1 MRANGNLRAHNIH
14 NLGRPQPTLPCL
26 VTGCIRRFYN
36 RSGRTTHMQSQH
48 PLASEEPDIPSSH
61 HSSSESS
68 SRRSQS
74 SRPGTGHAA
83 TSSARMHSRSPTQTS
98 AGDEQLEAPGSR
110 DDQMEFDLPEPDG
123 RGTYHP
129 NINGRICDEHG
140 DDIPPNTPPPP
151 RPSNRG
157 PDNWTPYA
165 NRVEFEVADF
175 LYRRN
180 QMSGGDIDFIFNLWA
195 ASLAAHGET
204 PPFANHVEMYN
215 VIDSTP
221 LGDVAWQSF
230 SSEYNGALPEG
241 DIPTWMTSEYD
252 VWFRDPRILV
262 HNILSNPDFEG
273 EFDYAPLQEYDTSN
287 GAHRFQDF
295 MSAIFHPFSNFL
307 ISHNSQDLIAE
318 DPNTIGSMFVP
329 IILGS
334 DKTTV
339 SVATGHNQYW
349 PVYMSISNIRNNVR
363 RAHRNGV
370 VLLGFLAIP
379 TTDKE
384 SAKDAHFRK
393 FRRQLL
399 HSSLA
404 KMLESLKPG
413 MTTPEVVRSPDGHFR
428 RAVYGLGPYI
438 ADYPEQALL
447 ACIVQNWCPKCTAPA
462 DGLDN
467 GTYGRRSRD
476 HTEVLVEEFELG
488 VLWDEY
494 GLVGDIVPFTN
505 YFPRADIHE
514 LLSPDIL
521 HQLIKGAFKDHI
533 VTWVH
538 KYIKAR
544 YSENE
549 ANIILDDIDHRIALA
564 PSFAGLRR
572 FPEGR
577 GFKQWTGDDSK
588 ALMKVYIPA
597 IEGHVPPEMVLTL
610 QALID
615 FVYIARRNII
625 DSNSLNALDDAL
637 ERFHRHR
644 EIFET
649 SGVRPNGFNLPRQHS
664 LIHYHKMIRS
674 FGAPNGLCSSIT
686 ESKHIKAVKEPWRR
700 SSRFEALNQ
709 MLLTNQRLD
718 KLAASRIDFA
728 SRGMLTGTCLSYILD
743 KLGLNAPVHNA
754 EAIQVRLEDEP
765 IDIPHLGRNNHVN
778 ADLEA
783 DADQDAE
790 LEGDAVAGPTVIAHV
805 DLAKKSAKRI
815 YADLLADQIG
825 EPELTTHIQQF
836 LHDQLHCSDSNSE
849 ASESGAGSSSA
860 LPELHE
866 KITLYTSAIATF
878 FAPSDVSGIG
888 GMRYERIRAVD
899 TWRNGPGRYD
909 CVFISTD
916 PTVEGMR
923 GFDIAQVRLFFSFKH
938 NGVHYP
944 CAFVHWFK
952 HVHDSPDEN
961 TGMWVVEPETRED
974 GTRFASVIHLDCIFR
989 AAHLMPVFGHE
1000 FVPTYLSYTQT
1011 LDAFR
1016 TYYVNKYIDHQA
1028 FEIAW

>member
-1 MRANGNLRAHNIH
+1 M
-14 NLGRPQPTLPCL
+14 LPCL
-26 VTGCIRRFYN
+26 VTGCICHFYN
-36 RSGRTTHMQSQH
+36 RSGRTTHMQSHH
-48 PLASEEPDIPSSH
+48 PFEEPEVPPSH
-61 HSSSESS
+61 HSSSSS
-68 SRRSQS
+68 QHSQS
-74 SRPGTGHAA
+74 SRPGTRHAA
-83 TSSARMHSRSPTQTS
+83 TSSAHMHSRSPTQTS
-98 AGDEQLEAPGSR
+98 AGDEQLEAPGSC
-110 DDQMEFDLPEPDG
+110 DDQMEFDLPESDG
-123 RGTYHP
+123 WK
-129 NINGRICDEHG
+129 ICDEHG
-140 DDIPPNTPPPP
+140 DDIPPNTLPPPY
-151 RPSNRG
+151 G
-157 PDNWTPYA
+157 
-165 NRVEFEVADF
+165 
-175 LYRRN
+175 
-180 QMSGGDIDFIFNLWA
+180 GGDIDFIFNLWA

-204 PPFANHVEMYN
+204 SPFANHVEMYN

-221 LGDVAWQSF
+221 LGDIAWQSF
-230 SSEYNGALPEG
+230 TSEYNGALPEG
-241 DIPTWMTSEYD
+241 DVPTWMTSEYD
-252 VWFRDPRILV
+252 VWFRDPQILM

-287 GAHRFQDF
+287 GAYHFQDF
-295 MSAIFHPFSNFL
+295 MSGDWCWKQA
-307 ISHNSQDLIAE
+307 DLIAE

-349 PVYMSISNIRNNVR
+349 PVYMLIGNIHNNV
-363 RAHRNGV
+363 V

-379 TTDKE
+379 TRV
-384 SAKDAHFRK
+384 AKDAHFRK
-393 FRRQLL
+393 FCCQLL

-413 MTTPEVVRSPDGHFR
+413 MTTPEIVRSPDGHFR
-428 RAVYGLGPYI
+428 HAVYGLGPYI

-447 ACIVQNWCPKCTAPA
+447 ACIIQNWCPKCTAPA

-467 GTYGRRSRD
+467 GTYGWCSHD

-488 VLWDEY
+488 VLWNEY

-514 LLSPDIL
+514 LLSPNIL

-533 VTWVH
+533 ITWVH

-544 YSENE
+544 YSDNE
-549 ANIILDDIDHRIALA
+549 VNKILDAIDRHIALA
-564 PSFAGLRR
+564 PSFAGFRQ

-588 ALMKVYIPA
+588 ALMKVYIPV
-597 IEGHVPPEMVLTL
+597 IEGHVPLEMVLTL

-637 ERFHRHR
+637 ERFHR
-644 EIFET
+644 
-649 SGVRPNGFNLPRQHS
+649 
-664 LIHYHKMIRS
+664 
-674 FGAPNGLCSSIT
+674 LCSSIT

-709 MLLTNQRLD
+709 MLLTNQCLD

-728 SRGMLTGTCLSYILD
+728 SHGMLRETCLSYILD
-743 KLGLNAPVHNA
+743 KL
-754 EAIQVRLEDEP
+754 
-765 IDIPHLGRNNHVN
+765 
-778 ADLEA
+778 
-783 DADQDAE
+783 
-790 LEGDAVAGPTVIAHV
+790 
-805 DLAKKSAKRI
+805 AKQI
-815 YADLLADQIG
+815 YTDLLADEIG
-825 EPELTTHIQQF
+825 EPELTTHIQRF
-836 LHDQLHCSDSNSE
+836 LCDQLHHSDSNLNSE
-849 ASESGAGSSSA
+849 ASESGTGSSGA
-860 LPELHE
+860 LPELYE
-866 KITLYTSAIATF
+866 KMTLYTSAIATF
-878 FAPSDVSGIG
+878 FTPSDVSGIG
-888 GMRYERIRAVD
+888 GMCYERIRAMD
-899 TWRNGPGRYD
+899 TWRNGPGQYD
-909 CVFISTD
+909 CVF
-916 PTVEGMR
+916 GMR

-952 HVHDSPDEN
+952 HVHDSRDEN
-961 TGMWVVEPETRED
+961 TGIWVVEPETCED

-989 AAHLMPVFGHE
+989 VAHLMPVFGHE

>member
-1 MRANGNLRAHNIH
+1 M
-14 NLGRPQPTLPCL
+14 
-26 VTGCIRRFYN
+26 FE
-36 RSGRTTHMQSQH
+36 SGLQWK
-48 PLASEEPDIPSSH
+48 
-61 HSSSESS
+61 
-68 SRRSQS
+68 
-74 SRPGTGHAA
+74 
-83 TSSARMHSRSPTQTS
+83 
-98 AGDEQLEAPGSR
+98 
-110 DDQMEFDLPEPDG
+110 
-123 RGTYHP
+123 
-129 NINGRICDEHG
+129 ICNEHE

-151 RPSNRG
+151 RPSNLG

-165 NRVEFEVADF
+165 NR
-175 LYRRN
+175 
-180 QMSGGDIDFIFNLWA
+180 MSGGNIDFIFNLWA
-195 ASLAAHGET
+195 TSLVAHGET
-204 PPFANHVEMYN
+204 PPFTNHIEMYN
-215 VIDSTP
+215 VIDLTP

-230 SSEYNGALPEG
+230 TSEYNGALPE
-241 DIPTWMTSEYD
+241 
-252 VWFRDPRILV
+252 DPWILM

-273 EFDYAPLQEYDTSN
+273 EFDYTPLQEYDTSN
-287 GAHRFQDF
+287 GAYRFQDF
-295 MSAIFHPFSNFL
+295 MSGDWCWKQA
-307 ISHNSQDLIAE
+307 DLIAK

-334 DKTTV
+334 DKTMV

-349 PVYMSISNIRNNVR
+349 PVYMSIGNIRNNVQ
-363 RAHRNGV
+363 RAHHNSV

-393 FRRQLL
+393 FCHQLL

-413 MTTPEVVRSPDGHFR
+413 MTTPKVVCSPDGHFQC
-428 RAVYGLGPYI
+428 AVYGLGPYI
-438 ADYPEQALL
+438 ADDPEQALL
-447 ACIVQNWCPKCTAPA
+447 ACIIQNWCPKCTALA

-467 GTYGRRSRD
+467 GTYGQHSCN
-476 HTEVLVEEFELG
+476 HTKVLVEEFELG

-494 GLVGDIVPFTN
+494 GLVGDIVVS
-505 YFPRADIHE
+505 DIHK

-533 VTWVH
+533 
-538 KYIKAR
+538 

-549 ANIILDDIDHRIALA
+549 VNKILDDIDRRIALA

-597 IEGHVPPEMVLTL
+597 IEGHIPPEMVLTL

-615 FVYIARRNII
+615 FVYIARCNII

-637 ERFHRHR
+637 EHFHRYR

-649 SGVRPNGFNLPRQHS
+649 SGVRPNGFNLPRQHL
-664 LIHYHKMIRS
+664 LIHYHKLIRS

-709 MLLTNQRLD
+709 MLLTNQCLD
-718 KLAASRIDFA
+718 KLVASRIDFA
-728 SRGMLTGTCLSYILD
+728 SHGMLRGTS
-743 KLGLNAPVHNA
+743 
-754 EAIQVRLEDEP
+754 
-765 IDIPHLGRNNHVN
+765 
-778 ADLEA
+778 
-783 DADQDAE
+783 
-790 LEGDAVAGPTVIAHV
+790 
-805 DLAKKSAKRI
+805 KRI
-815 YADLLADQIG
+815 YTDLLADEIG
-825 EPELTTHIQQF
+825 EPELTTHIQRF
-836 LHDQLHCSDSNSE
+836 LCDQLHHSDSNLNSE
-849 ASESGAGSSSA
+849 ASKSGTGSSSA
-860 LPELHE
+860 LPKLYE
-866 KITLYTSAIATF
+866 KMTLYTSAIATF
-878 FAPSDVSGIG
+878 FTPSDVSGIS
-888 GMRYERIRAVD
+888 GMRYERIHAMD
-899 TWRNGPGRYD
+899 TWRNGPGQCD
-909 CVFISTD
+909 CVF
-916 PTVEGMR
+916 GMC
-923 GFDIAQVRLFFSFKH
+923 GFNIAQVRLFFSFKR

-944 CAFVHWFK
+944 CAFVHWFQ
-952 HVHDSPDEN
+952 HN
-961 TGMWVVEPETRED
+961 TGMWVVEPETCKD
-974 GTRFASVIHLDCIFR
+974 GTQFASVIHLDCIFR

-1000 FVPTYLSYTQT
+1000 FVPTYLSYTPT

>member
-1 MRANGNLRAHNIH
+1 MH
-14 NLGRPQPTLPCL
+14 NLGCPQPTLPCL
-26 VTGCIRRFYN
+26 VMGCIHYFYN
-36 RSGRTTHMQSQH
+36 RSGRTTHMQSHH
-48 PLASEEPDIPSSH
+48 PSEEPEVPPSH
-61 HSSSESS
+61 HSSSSS
-68 SRRSQS
+68 QHSQS

-83 TSSARMHSRSPTQTS
+83 TSSARMHSCSPTQTS
-98 AGDEQLEAPGSR
+98 AGDEQLEAPGSC
-110 DDQMEFDLPEPDG
+110 DDQMEFDLPESDG
-123 RGTYHP
+123 CGYGFHDDTANEADMNSSYQCPSSGTGPIGQASRDGSVPLQVPGITRTYHP
-129 NINGRICDEHG
+129 NINGKICNEHG

-151 RPSNRG
+151 HPSNLG
-157 PDNWTPYA
+157 PDNWIPYA
-165 NRVEFEVADF
+165 NRVDFEVTDF
-175 LYRRN
+175 LYHCN
-180 QMSGGDIDFIFNLWA
+180 QMSGGDINFIFNLWA
-195 ASLAAHGET
+195 TSLAAHGET

-221 LGDVAWQSF
+221 LGDVTWQSF
-230 SSEYNGALPEG
+230 TSEYNSALPE
-241 DIPTWMTSEYD
+241 
-252 VWFRDPRILV
+252 DPRILV
-262 HNILSNPDFEG
+262 HNILSNLDFEG

-287 GAHRFQDF
+287 GAHHFQDF
-295 MSAIFHPFSNFL
+295 MSSDWCWKQA
-307 ISHNSQDLIAE
+307 DLIAE

-334 DKTTV
+334 DKTMV
-339 SVATGHNQYW
+339 SIATGHNQYW

-393 FRRQLL
+393 FCRQLL

-404 KMLESLKPG
+404 KMLESLKLG
-413 MTTPEVVRSPDGHFR
+413 MTTPKVVCSPNGHFR
-428 RAVYGLGPYI
+428 CAVYGLGPYI

-467 GTYGRRSRD
+467 GTYGRHSRD
-476 HTEVLVEEFELG
+476 HTKVLVEEFELG

-494 GLVGDIVPFTN
+494 GLVGDIVVS
-505 YFPRADIHE
+505 DIHK
-514 LLSPDIL
+514 LLSPNIL

-533 VTWVH
+533 ITWVH
-538 KYIKAR
+538 KYIKAL

-549 ANIILDDIDHRIALA
+549 ANKILDDIDRCIALA
-564 PSFAGLRR
+564 PSFVGLRR
-572 FPEGR
+572 FLEGR
-577 GFKQWTGDDSK
+577 GFKQWMGDDSK

-597 IEGHVPPEMVLTL
+597 IEGHVTPEMVLTL

-615 FVYIARRNII
+615 FVYIVWHNII

-637 ERFHRHR
+637 KRFHRYH
-644 EIFET
+644 EIFKT

-664 LIHYHKMIRS
+664 LIHYHKLIRS
-674 FGAPNGLCSSIT
+674 FDRPNGLCSSIM
-686 ESKHIKAVKEPWRR
+686 ESKHIKAVKEPWQW
-700 SSRFEALNQ
+700 SSRSEALNQ
-709 MLLTNQRLD
+709 MLLTNQHLD
-718 KLAASRIDFA
+718 KLVASHIDFA
-728 SRGMLTGTCLSYILD
+728 SCRMLRGTCLSYILD
-743 KLGLNAPVHNA
+743 KLRLNAPVHNA
-754 EAIQVRLEDEP
+754 EAVQVQLENEP
-765 IDIPHLGRNNHVN
+765 IDIPHLGHNNHVN
-778 ADLEA
+778 ANLEA

-790 LEGDAVAGPTVIAHV
+790 LKGDAVAGPTVIPAHV
-805 DLAKKSAKRI
+805 DLVKKSAKRI
-815 YADLLADQIG
+815 YTDLLADKIS
-825 EPELTTHIQQF
+825 EPKLTTHIQQF
-836 LHDQLHCSDSNSE
+836 LCDQLHHSDSNLNSE
-849 ASESGAGSSSA
+849 ASKSGAGSSGA
-860 LPELHE
+860 LPELYE
-866 KITLYTSAIATF
+866 KMTLYTSAITTF

-888 GMRYERIRAVD
+888 GMRYD
-899 TWRNGPGRYD
+899 
-909 CVFISTD
+909 SD
-916 PTVEGMR
+916 PTVEGMH
-923 GFDIAQVRLFFSFKH
+923 GFNITQVRLFFSFKH

-952 HVHDSPDEN
+952 HVHDSQDEN
-961 TGMWVVEPETRED
+961 TGMWVVEPETCED
-974 GTRFASVIHLDCIFR
+974 GTQFASVIHLDCIFC

>member
-1 MRANGNLRAHNIH
+1 
-14 NLGRPQPTLPCL
+14 
-26 VTGCIRRFYN
+26 
-36 RSGRTTHMQSQH
+36 
-48 PLASEEPDIPSSH
+48 
-61 HSSSESS
+61 
-68 SRRSQS
+68 
-74 SRPGTGHAA
+74 
-83 TSSARMHSRSPTQTS
+83 
-98 AGDEQLEAPGSR
+98 
-110 DDQMEFDLPEPDG
+110 MEFDLPESDG
-123 RGTYHP
+123 RGYGFHDDAANEADMTGSDQCPSSGTSSIGQASRDGSVPLQVPGITRTYHP
-129 NINGRICDEHG
+129 NINGRICDEHR

-151 RPSNRG
+151 CPSNL
-157 PDNWTPYA
+157 D
-165 NRVEFEVADF
+165 FEVADF

-204 PPFANHVEMYN
+204 PPFTNHVEMYN

-230 SSEYNGALPEG
+230 TSEYNGTLPE
-241 DIPTWMTSEYD
+241 
-252 VWFRDPRILV
+252 DPRILV
-262 HNILSNPDFEG
+262 HNILSNPDFKG
-273 EFDYAPLQEYDTSN
+273 EFDYTPLQEYDTSN

-295 MSAIFHPFSNFL
+295 MSGDWCWKQA
-307 ISHNSQDLIAE
+307 DLIAE
-318 DPNTIGSMFVP
+318 DPDTIGSMFIP

-339 SVATGHNQYW
+339 SIATGHHQYW
-349 PVYMSISNIRNNVR
+349 PVYMSIGNIGNNVQ

-393 FRRQLL
+393 FHRQLL
-399 HSSLA
+399 HSSLV

-413 MTTPEVVRSPDGHFR
+413 MTTPEVVHSPDGHFR
-428 RAVYGLGPYI
+428 RVVYGLGPYI
-438 ADYPEQALL
+438 TDYPEQALL
-447 ACIVQNWCPKCTAPA
+447 TCIVQNWCPKCTAPA
-462 DGLDN
+462 DSLDN
-467 GTYGRRSRD
+467 GTYGQHSRD

-494 GLVGDIVPFTN
+494 GLVGDIMPFTN

-538 KYIKAR
+538 QYIKAQ

-549 ANIILDDIDHRIALA
+549 VNMILDDIDHRIALA

-577 GFKQWTGDDSK
+577 GFKQWMGDDSK

-597 IEGHVPPEMVLTL
+597 IKGHVPLEMVLTL

-615 FVYIARRNII
+615 FIYIARHNII
-625 DSNSLNALDDAL
+625 DSNSLNVLDDAL

-644 EIFET
+644 KIFET
-649 SGVRPNGFNLPRQHS
+649 SGVHPNGFNLPQQHS

-674 FGAPNGLCSSIT
+674 FGTPNRLCSSIT
-686 ESKHIKAVKEPWRR
+686 ESKHIKAVKEPWRQ

-718 KLAASRIDFA
+718 KLAASHIDFA
-728 SRGMLTGTCLSYILD
+728 NRGMLRGTCLSYILD
-743 KLGLNAPVHNA
+743 KLD
-754 EAIQVRLEDEP
+754 IQVQLEDKP
-765 IDIPHLGRNNHVN
+765 IVIPHLGYNNHVN
-778 ADLEA
+778 ADSET
-783 DADQDAE
+783 DADQDTE
-790 LEGDAVAGPTVIAHV
+790 LEGDTVAGPTVIAHV
-805 DLAKKSAKRI
+805 DLAKKF
-815 YADLLADQIG
+815 DQIG
-825 EPELTTHIQQF
+825 EPELTTHIQKF
-836 LHDQLHCSDSNSE
+836 LRDQLHRSDSNSE
-849 ASESGAGSSSA
+849 ASESTGSSSA
-860 LPELHE
+860 LPELY
-866 KITLYTSAIATF
+866 KKMTLYTSAIATF

-888 GMRYERIRAVD
+888 GI
-899 TWRNGPGRYD
+899 
-909 CVFISTD
+909 TD
-916 PTVEGMR
+916 PTVEGMC

-944 CAFVHWFK
+944 CALVHWFK
-952 HVHDSPDEN
+952 HVHDSRDEN
-961 TGMWVVEPETRED
+961 TGMWVVEPEVLED

-1011 LDAFR
+1011 LDAFH
-1016 TYYVNKYIDHQA
+1016 TYYA

>member
-1 MRANGNLRAHNIH
+1 MVVFL
-14 NLGRPQPTLPCL
+14 
-26 VTGCIRRFYN
+26 FKF
-36 RSGRTTHMQSQH
+36 
-48 PLASEEPDIPSSH
+48 LA
-61 HSSSESS
+61 
-68 SRRSQS
+68 
-74 SRPGTGHAA
+74 
-83 TSSARMHSRSPTQTS
+83 
-98 AGDEQLEAPGSR
+98 
-110 DDQMEFDLPEPDG
+110 LPEHIILISM
-123 RGTYHP
+123 T
-129 NINGRICDEHG
+129 
-140 DDIPPNTPPPP
+140 T
-151 RPSNRG
+151 
-157 PDNWTPYA
+157 NWTPYA
-165 NRVEFEVADF
+165 NRVDFEVTDF

-180 QMSGGDIDFIFNLWA
+180 QMSGGDIDFIFNLWTT
-195 ASLAAHGET
+195 SLAAHGET
-204 PPFANHVEMYN
+204 PPFANHIEMYN

-221 LGDVAWQSF
+221 LGDITWQSF
-230 SSEYNGALPEG
+230 TSEYNGALPEG
-241 DIPTWMTSEYD
+241 DVPTWMTSEYD
-252 VWFRDPRILV
+252 VWFQDPQILV

-273 EFDYAPLQEYDTSN
+273 KLDYAPLQEYDTSN
-287 GAHRFQDF
+287 GAHHFQDF
-295 MSAIFHPFSNFL
+295 MSSDWCWKQA
-307 ISHNSQDLIAE
+307 DLIAE

-339 SVATGHNQYW
+339 SVATRHNQYW
-349 PVYMSISNIRNNVR
+349 PVYMSIGNIHNNVR

-379 TTDKE
+379 TADKE
-384 SAKDAHFRK
+384 SAKDTHFQK

-413 MTTPEVVRSPDGHFR
+413 MTTPKVVCSPDGHFR
-428 RAVYGLGPYI
+428 CAVYGLGPYI
-438 ADYPEQALL
+438 TDYPEQALL
-447 ACIVQNWCPKCTAPA
+447 TCIVQNWCPNTIYLLHIHP
-462 DGLDN
+462 DVLL
-467 GTYGRRSRD
+467 RQMRSHD

-494 GLVGDIVPFTN
+494 GLVGDIVVS
-505 YFPRADIHE
+505 DIHE

-538 KYIKAR
+538 KYIKAQ

-549 ANIILDDIDHRIALA
+549 ANKILDDIDRRIALP

-597 IEGHVPPEMVLTL
+597 IKGHIPPEMVLTL

-615 FVYIARRNII
+615 FVYIAWRNII

-637 ERFHRHR
+637 ERFHRYR

-649 SGVRPNGFNLPRQHS
+649 S
-664 LIHYHKMIRS
+664 
-674 FGAPNGLCSSIT
+674 
-686 ESKHIKAVKEPWRR
+686 AVKEPWRR

-718 KLAASRIDFA
+718 KLAVSHIDFA
-728 SRGMLTGTCLSYILD
+728 SHGMLRGTYD
-743 KLGLNAPVHNA
+743 
-754 EAIQVRLEDEP
+754 
-765 IDIPHLGRNNHVN
+765 
-778 ADLEA
+778 
-783 DADQDAE
+783 
-790 LEGDAVAGPTVIAHV
+790 
-805 DLAKKSAKRI
+805 
-815 YADLLADQIG
+815 IG
-825 EPELTTHIQQF
+825 ELELTTHIQRF
-836 LHDQLHCSDSNSE
+836 LRDQLHHSDSNLNSE
-849 ASESGAGSSSA
+849 ASESGTGSSGA
-860 LPELHE
+860 LPELYE
-866 KITLYTSAIATF
+866 KMTLYTSAIATF
-878 FAPSDVSGIG
+878 FAPSDVSGIS
-888 GMRYERIRAVD
+888 GMRYERICAVD
-899 TWRNGPGRYD
+899 TWRNSPGRYD
-909 CVFISTD
+909 CVFVSSD

-952 HVHDSPDEN
+952 HVHDSQDED
-961 TGMWVVEPETRED
+961 TGMWVVEPETCED
-974 GTRFASVIHLDCIFR
+974 GTRFASVIHLDCIFH

-1000 FVPTYLSYTQT
+1000 FLPTYLSYTQT
-1011 LDAFR
+1011 LDAFC

>member
-48 PLASEEPDIPSSH
+48 PLASEEPDVPSSH

-110 DDQMEFDLPEPDG
+110 DDQMEFDLPESNG

-204 PPFANHVEMYN
+204 PPFTNHVEMYN

-349 PVYMSISNIRNNVR
+349 PVYMSIGNIRNN
-363 RAHRNGV
+363 
-370 VLLGFLAIP
+370 
-379 TTDKE
+379 E

-413 MTTPEVVRSPDGHFR
+413 MTTDEVVHSPDGHFR

-467 GTYGRRSRD
+467 GTYGRRSRN

-549 ANIILDDIDHRIALA
+549 ANIILDDIDHHIALA

-615 FVYIARRNII
+615 FVYITRRNII

-718 KLAASRIDFA
+718 KLAVSRVDFA

-778 ADLEA
+778 ANLEA

-825 EPELTTHIQQF
+825 EPELTTHIQRF

-916 PTVEGMR
+916 PTVE
-923 GFDIAQVRLFFSFKH
+923 VRLFFSFKH

>member
-1 MRANGNLRAHNIH
+1 
-14 NLGRPQPTLPCL
+14 
-26 VTGCIRRFYN
+26 
-36 RSGRTTHMQSQH
+36 
-48 PLASEEPDIPSSH
+48 
-61 HSSSESS
+61 
-68 SRRSQS
+68 
-74 SRPGTGHAA
+74 
-83 TSSARMHSRSPTQTS
+83 
-98 AGDEQLEAPGSR
+98 
-110 DDQMEFDLPEPDG
+110 MEFDLLELDG
-123 RGTYHP
+123 CGYGFHDDAANEADMNSSDQRPSSGTGPIGQASRDGSVPLQVPGVTRTYHP
-129 NINGRICDEHG
+129 NIN

-165 NRVEFEVADF
+165 NRVDFEVADF

-180 QMSGGDIDFIFNLWA
+180 QMLGGDIDFIFNLWA

-230 SSEYNGALPEG
+230 TSEYNGALPEG
-241 DIPTWMTSEYD
+241 DVPTWMTSEYD
-252 VWFRDPRILV
+252 VWFQDPQILV
-262 HNILSNPDFEG
+262 HNILSNPDFQG

-295 MSAIFHPFSNFL
+295 MSGDWCWKQA
-307 ISHNSQDLIAE
+307 DLIAE

-349 PVYMSISNIRNNVR
+349 PVYMSIGNIRNN
-363 RAHRNGV
+363 
-370 VLLGFLAIP
+370 
-379 TTDKE
+379 E

-447 ACIVQNWCPKCTAPA
+447 ACIVQNWCPKCTALA

-514 LLSPDIL
+514 LLSLDIL

-549 ANIILDDIDHRIALA
+549 ANKILDDIDRHIALA

-577 GFKQWTGDDSK
+577 GFKQWMGDDSK

-625 DSNSLNALDDAL
+625 DSNSLNVLDDAL
-637 ERFHRHR
+637 ERFHRYR

-664 LIHYHKMIRS
+664 LIHYHKLIRS
-674 FGAPNGLCSSIT
+674 FGAPNRLCSSIT
-686 ESKHIKAVKEPWRR
+686 ESKHIKAVKEPWRQ
-700 SSRFEALNQ
+700 SSQFEALNQ

-728 SRGMLTGTCLSYILD
+728 SRGMLRGTCLSYILD

-754 EAIQVRLEDEP
+754 EAIQVRLEDKP
-765 IDIPHLGRNNHVN
+765 IDIPHLGHNNHVN
-778 ADLEA
+778 ANLEA

-790 LEGDAVAGPTVIAHV
+790 LEGDAVAGPTVILAHV

-815 YADLLADQIG
+815 YADLLADQIS

-836 LHDQLHCSDSNSE
+836 LRDQLHHSDSNLNSE
-849 ASESGAGSSSA
+849 ASESGAGSSGA
-860 LPELHE
+860 LPELYE
-866 KITLYTSAIATF
+866 KMTLYTSAIATF

-888 GMRYERIRAVD
+888 GMCYKRICAVD

-909 CVFISTD
+909 CVF
-916 PTVEGMR
+916 GMR

-938 NGVHYP
+938 NGVLYP

-952 HVHDSPDEN
+952 HVHNSRDEN
-961 TGMWVVEPETRED
+961 TGMWVVEPETCED

>member
-1 MRANGNLRAHNIH
+1 MH

-36 RSGRTTHMQSQH
+36 RSGCTTHMQSHH
-48 PLASEEPDIPSSH
+48 PSEEPEVPPSH
-61 HSSSESS
+61 HSSSSS
-68 SRRSQS
+68 QHSQS

-83 TSSARMHSRSPTQTS
+83 TSSACMHSRSPTQTS
-98 AGDEQLEAPGSR
+98 AGDEQLEVPGSC
-110 DDQMEFDLPEPDG
+110 DDQMEFDLPESDG
-123 RGTYHP
+123 WK
-129 NINGRICDEHG
+129 ICDEHG

-151 RPSNRG
+151 RPSNLG

-165 NRVEFEVADF
+165 NRVDFEVADF

-204 PPFANHVEMYN
+204 PPFANHIEMYN

-221 LGDVAWQSF
+221 LGDIAWQSF
-230 SSEYNGALPEG
+230 TSEYNGALPE
-241 DIPTWMTSEYD
+241 
-252 VWFRDPRILV
+252 DPRILV

-295 MSAIFHPFSNFL
+295 MSGDWCWKQA
-307 ISHNSQDLIAE
+307 DLIAK

-349 PVYMSISNIRNNVR
+349 PVYMSICNICNNVR
-363 RAHRNGV
+363 HAHRNGV

-467 GTYGRRSRD
+467 GTYGRRSCD

-521 HQLIKGAFKDHI
+521 HQLIKGAFI
-533 VTWVH
+533 L
-538 KYIKAR
+538 R
-544 YSENE
+544 
-549 ANIILDDIDHRIALA
+549 LDDIDR
-564 PSFAGLRR
+564 
-572 FPEGR
+572 R

-588 ALMKVYIPA
+588 ALMKVYIPV

-625 DSNSLNALDDAL
+625 DSNSLNVLDDAL
-637 ERFHRHR
+637 ERFHRYR
-644 EIFET
+644 EMFKT

-664 LIHYHKMIRS
+664 LIHYHKLIQS
-674 FGAPNGLCSSIT
+674 FGTPNRLCSSIT

-718 KLAASRIDFA
+718 KLAASHIDFA
-728 SRGMLTGTCLSYILD
+728 SRGMLRGTW
-743 KLGLNAPVHNA
+743 LNAP
-754 EAIQVRLEDEP
+754 R
-765 IDIPHLGRNNHVN
+765 
-778 ADLEA
+778 
-783 DADQDAE
+783 
-790 LEGDAVAGPTVIAHV
+790 
-805 DLAKKSAKRI
+805 
-815 YADLLADQIG
+815 
-825 EPELTTHIQQF
+825 F
-836 LHDQLHCSDSNSE
+836 LRDQLHHSDSNLNSE
-849 ASESGAGSSSA
+849 ASESGAGSSGA
-860 LPELHE
+860 LPELYE
-866 KITLYTSAIATF
+866 KMTLYTSAIATF

-888 GMRYERIRAVD
+888 GMRYERICAVD

-909 CVFISTD
+909 CVF
-916 PTVEGMR
+916 GMR

-952 HVHDSPDEN
+952 HN
-961 TGMWVVEPETRED
+961 TGMWVVEPETCED

-1028 FEIAW
+1028 FAIAW

>member
-1 MRANGNLRAHNIH
+1 M
-14 NLGRPQPTLPCL
+14 
-26 VTGCIRRFYN
+26 
-36 RSGRTTHMQSQH
+36 
-48 PLASEEPDIPSSH
+48 SSDWCWK
-61 HSSSESS
+61 
-68 SRRSQS
+68 Q
-74 SRPGTGHAA
+74 A
-83 TSSARMHSRSPTQTS
+83 
-98 AGDEQLEAPGSR
+98 
-110 DDQMEFDLPEPDG
+110 DL
-123 RGTYHP
+123 
-129 NINGRICDEHG
+129 
-140 DDIPPNTPPPP
+140 
-151 RPSNRG
+151 
-157 PDNWTPYA
+157 
-165 NRVEFEVADF
+165 
-175 LYRRN
+175 
-180 QMSGGDIDFIFNLWA
+180 
-195 ASLAAHGET
+195 
-204 PPFANHVEMYN
+204 
-215 VIDSTP
+215 
-221 LGDVAWQSF
+221 
-230 SSEYNGALPEG
+230 
-241 DIPTWMTSEYD
+241 
-252 VWFRDPRILV
+252 
-262 HNILSNPDFEG
+262 
-273 EFDYAPLQEYDTSN
+273 
-287 GAHRFQDF
+287 
-295 MSAIFHPFSNFL
+295 
-307 ISHNSQDLIAE
+307 
-318 DPNTIGSMFVP
+318 IGSMFVP

-349 PVYMSISNIRNNVR
+349 PVYMSIGNIRNNVQC
-363 RAHRNGV
+363 AHRNGV
-370 VLLGFLAIP
+370 VLLGFLAIL

-413 MTTPEVVRSPDGHFR
+413 MTTPEVHCS
-428 RAVYGLGPYI
+428 
-438 ADYPEQALL
+438 L
-447 ACIVQNWCPKCTAPA
+447 ASFKTGAQSIYTAPA

-467 GTYGRRSRD
+467 GTYGRCSRD

-577 GFKQWTGDDSK
+577 GFKQWMGDDSK
-588 ALMKVYIPA
+588 ALMKVYMPA

-625 DSNSLNALDDAL
+625 DSNSLNVLDDAL

-644 EIFET
+644 EIFEI

-686 ESKHIKAVKEPWRR
+686 ESKHIKAVKELWRR
-700 SSRFEALNQ
+700 SSWFEALNQ
-709 MLLTNQRLD
+709 MLLTNQCLD

-728 SRGMLTGTCLSYILD
+728 SHGMLRGTCLSYILD
-743 KLGLNAPVHNA
+743 KLGLNTPVHNA
-754 EAIQVRLEDEP
+754 EVIQVRLEDEP
-765 IDIPHLGRNNHVN
+765 IDIPHLGHNNHVN

-790 LEGDAVAGPTVIAHV
+790 LEGDAVAGPMVIAHV
-805 DLAKKSAKRI
+805 DLAKKSGEWSTKRI

-825 EPELTTHIQQF
+825 EPELTTHIQRF
-836 LHDQLHCSDSNSE
+836 LHDQLHHSDSNSE
-849 ASESGAGSSSA
+849 ASKSGTGSSSA
-860 LPELHE
+860 LPELYE

-878 FAPSDVSGIG
+878 FTPSDVSGIG
-888 GMRYERIRAVD
+888 GMRYERIHAVD
-899 TWRNGPGRYD
+899 TWRNGPGQYD

-952 HVHDSPDEN
+952 HVHNSPDEN